1 MSEPDF
7 GKTLRRLAIAGTAA
21 IALFAGTVGVWAVAT
36 NLSGAVIASGQF
48 VIDGNVKKV
57 QHHTGGIVGELRIR
71 DGDRVEQDAVLIRLD
86 DTLTRSNLQIV
97 ATQLDEF
104 AARRARL
111 LAERDG
117 KPSIDPAPTLLARR
131 DEPAITS
138 LLAAEQ
144 GLFEARRSARDGQKA
159 QLAKRIGQLRDEI
172 TGLTAQQAARD
183 RQAVLIEDE
192 LKGVRELYAKSL
204 VSLTRKT
211 ALEREGASLEGQ
223 RGQLIASVAQA
234 EGRIAE
240 TQLQIIQIDETLREE
255 VMKELREIES
265 KMAELSERRVAA
277 EDQLKRMDIR
287 APSAGYVHQLSVHTV
302 GGVVT
307 AAEPIMLVVPSQD
320 ALTFEARVN
329 PSDIDQIAP
338 GRQALIRVHA
348 FNQRTTPEL
357 FGTVNHISADT
368 SRDPQT
374 GAFFYTIR
382 VGITADE
389 RARLL
394 PNRITPGM
402 LADAFV
408 RTQDRTP
415 LQFLL
420 APLTDQIA
428 RAFRER

>member
-7 GKTLRRLAIAGTAA
+7 GKALRHLAIAGSAA

-57 QHHTGGIVGELRIR
+57 QHHAGGIVGELNVR

-86 DTLTRSNLQIV
+86 DTLTRSNLQIL

-117 KPSIDPAPTLLARR
+117 KSMVEPAPGLAARGG
-131 DEPAITS
+131 EPAVAA

-144 GLFEARRSARDGQKA
+144 GLFEARRAAREGQKA
-159 QLAKRIGQLRDEI
+159 QLTKRIGQLRDEI
-172 TGLTAQQAARD
+172 TGLVAQQAARD
-183 RQAVLIEDE
+183 RQAVLIEEE

-204 VSLTRKT
+204 VALTRKT
-211 ALEREGASLEGQ
+211 ALEREAASLEGQ
-223 RGQLIASVAQA
+223 RGQLIAAVAQA

-240 TQLQIIQIDETLREE
+240 TQLQIIQIDETLRED

-265 KMAELSERRVAA
+265 RIAELAERRIAA

-287 APSAGYVHQLSVHTV
+287 APSAGYVHQLAVHTV

-307 AAEPIMLVVPSQD
+307 AAEPIMLIVPSQD
-320 ALTFEARVN
+320 ALLFEARVN

-338 GRQALIRVHA
+338 GQPALMRVHA

-357 FGTVNHISADT
+357 NGTVRQISADT
-368 SRDPQT
+368 SRDAQT
-374 GAFFYTIR
+374 GAVFYTIR
-382 VGITADE
+382 IGVPSEE
-389 RARLL
+389 RARLA

-408 RTQDRTP
+408 QTQDRTP
-415 LQFLL
+415 LEFLL